1 MSQKHYFVADYFSK
15 LSLRNLNS
23 MLNNLE
29 LKVICHYFAH
39 QLLRQNQ
46 LVTPKPTCSDAQQI
60 VQTDGFNDDI
70 FVRSWLNLMVS

>member
-15 LSLRNLNS
+15 LLLRNLNS
-23 MLNNLE
+23 MLNKLE

-46 LVTPKPTCSDAQQI
+46 LVLIPNK
-60 VQTDGFNDDI
+60 
-70 FVRSWLNLMVS
+70 